1 MGPAIRIHRT
11 LPIPLAIMPGGCGN
25 DFCDPYQRQAL
36 PYATATDAGGVGAGG
51 VGAGGMGAG
60 GASKDGTGK
69 DGQRQGQPNAGAGGS
84 RGTGSRY

>member
-11 LPIPLAIMPGGCGN
+11 LPIPLAIMPGRYGN
-25 DFCDPYQRQAL
+25 DFCDPCQRQAW
-36 PYATATDAGGVGAGG
+36 PYVTATDADG

-60 GASKDGTGK
+60 GMGAGGTGK
-69 DGQRQGQPNAGAGGS
+69 GGPGKGGQRQGQPNAGAGGS